1 MRMQWQRIIGAAA
14 AVSALGIMIGCAE
27 LPDSDGRATAATAV
41 DAACDTPHPSLMA
54 PERYAGLENPVPATP
69 DNLRAGRR
77 LYTQDA
83 TPVTC
88 ASCHGTEGKGDGPL
102 AGYVDPPP
110 TDLTCLDRA
119 SGVSDG
125 QLFWVIENGSAYNT
139 ETRDTVKRPG
149 RRARPTAMRAHRFTL
164 SRTQIWQLV
173 LYMRSLAGATNTNAQ
188 R

>member
-1 MRMQWQRIIGAAA
+1 MQWQRRITVAAA
-14 AVSALGIMIGCAE
+14 AGALGIVTGCAE
-27 LPDSDGRATAATAV
+27 MPESDGRATATTAV
-41 DAACDTPHPSLMA
+41 EAACNTPHPSLMA

-69 DNLRAGRR
+69 DNLRVGRR
-77 LYTQDA
+77 LYEQDA
-83 TPVTC
+83 TPVAC
-88 ASCHGTEGKGDGPL
+88 AICHGAEGEGDGPL

-139 ETRDTVKRPG
+139 EAQDTVKRPG

-164 SRTQIWQLV
+164 SRTEIWQLV
-173 LYMRSLAGATNTNAQ
+173 LYMRSLAGATSTSAQ